1 MSFFLPKCSK
11 GVSLGNRSLH
21 ISKSV
26 SKSDTLARTR
36 SVRSFHCPF
45 KSKNKKVWQEKAR
58 DEAQGSYPERHI
70 FKKEIRDKI
79 QCHSQRGQRGRGV
92 GCWGFAQLALER
104 LVLALWPGKRQK
116 GTLTFLKDANVSWMS
131 EVACS
136 RPWVQ
141 CVLADTSLK
150 LPLGLP
156 EYQYLKLQII
166 ALLSR
171 AVQRMELHRNKL
183 YSQSSHRALKI
194 QATSTWAS
202 QKLLPLPES
211 PQINVEKPRQDFF
224 PSYLSV
230 YRNSSARLLQFILAI
245 GDFSFLNVSWGLGF
259 WSIQRITS

>member
-1 MSFFLPKCSK
+1 
-11 GVSLGNRSLH
+11 
-21 ISKSV
+21 
-26 SKSDTLARTR
+26 
-36 SVRSFHCPF
+36 
-45 KSKNKKVWQEKAR
+45 
-58 DEAQGSYPERHI
+58 
-70 FKKEIRDKI
+70 
-79 QCHSQRGQRGRGV
+79 
-92 GCWGFAQLALER
+92 
-104 LVLALWPGKRQK
+104 VLALWPGKRQK

-141 CVLADTSLK
+141 CVLTDTSLK

-211 PQINVEKPRQDFF
+211 PQINVEKSRQDFF